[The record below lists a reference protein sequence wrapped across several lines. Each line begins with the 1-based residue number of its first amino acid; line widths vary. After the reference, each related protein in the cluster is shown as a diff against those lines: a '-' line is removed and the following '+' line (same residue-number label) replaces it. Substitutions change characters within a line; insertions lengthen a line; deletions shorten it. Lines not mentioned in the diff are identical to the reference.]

1 MTISDDI
8 KQWRKARRDELLAR
22 RAAVTE
28 TQYREWNETITGLV
42 LEGFPILQRMAVG
55 FYWPYRGEVD
65 PRFTIHRLREGGA
78 RAALPV
84 VVQKN
89 APLQF
94 REWWPGVRT
103 SPGALNLPVPDGTD
117 VVEPEALL
125 IPPVGFDDRGY
136 RLGYGGGYFDRT
148 LAVMAPQSLKIGL
161 AFDLSR
167 ISTIQ
172 PQPHDVPMDFVVTE
186 TGIHYVSEQGLERI
200 DNACHVNELTDV
212 IVRTRGLAAGK
223 DHARVCG
230 QPFEGDQ
237 ITVREY
243 ASPPCY
249 AHELDPA
256 YKDM

>member
-1 MTISDDI
+1 MV
-8 KQWRKARRDELLAR
+8 R
-22 RAAVTE
+22 RAAVTA
-28 TQYREWNETITGLV
+28 TQYREWNETITGLL

-65 PRFTIHRLREGGA
+65 PRFTIHRLREEGA
-78 RAALPV
+78 RVALPV
-84 VVQKN
+84 VVQKS

-103 SPGALNLPVPDGTD
+103 SLGALNLPVPEGTD
-117 VVEPEALL
+117 VMKPEALL
-125 IPPVGFDDRGY
+125 IPPLGFDDRGY

-148 LAVMAPQSLKIGL
+148 LAVMAPEPLKIGL

-167 ISTIQ
+167 IPTIK

-186 TGIHYVSEQGLERI
+186 TGIHYVSERGLERI
-200 DNACHVNELTDV
+200 GHACHVSELADA
-212 IVRTRGLAAGK
+212 IIRARGLAAGK
-223 DHARVCG
+223 DHAPVCG
-230 QPFEGDQ
+230 QPFGGDQ
-237 ITVREY
+237 LTVREY

-256 YKDM
+256 YRDA